1 MCAIA
6 GIWGGDR
13 PAALEAAVLR
23 MVDAQRHRGPDEQ
36 RVAALP
42 TPGGTLALGFDRLAI
57 LDLGGT
63 ASQPMHHPATGSW
76 LVFNG
81 EIYNFRS
88 LRAELEQRGHRFRSS
103 GDAEVLL
110 AALVEWGTA
119 ALPRL
124 RGMYAFAF
132 FDGRTRRLV
141 LARDPF
147 GIKPLLYGRPG
158 GTFVFASELRAVL
171 AAGRFDL
178 SLDRA
183 ALDAYLTY
191 GAIPEPHTI
200 VREIAALPPGY
211 VLEVDPRDGAAVP
224 RPVVTL
230 DACCPPGSD
239 APSWA
244 EAIDRAGA
252 TLADAVRAHLV
263 SDVPLGVL
271 LSGGVDST
279 LVASLAAR
287 AGAAPQFLTVG
298 FDEPRFDEV
307 AAARA
312 TARRLGGRHHVVS
325 LSASDVLAFL
335 PEALAAMDQPT
346 ADGVNTFVITRAAA
360 ARGIKVLVSG
370 LGGDELFGGYTTFRK
385 APLLATH
392 ARRLAPLARALGA
405 LGVGNAAQWAKIAG
419 ARDVGDLR
427 AAYLVQRALG
437 ADVPDDGR
445 CGLPADTW
453 AGLATRPGDSGYRAV
468 SALEVGFYLRSQLLH
483 DADVFA
489 SANAVELRVP
499 FLDLAVLRL
508 AWQLP
513 AAWHLGRGGA
523 RKGVLRALLH
533 RLEPRHRIA
542 RTKRGFAFPW
552 AAWLDGPLGDRV
564 ADSLADRDAHEA
576 LGLDPADG
584 RRLLAAYR
592 WRDPRV
598 GWSQLW
604 SRFVLV
610 EWQRRTALD
619 AVAARAPARQRA
631 RVPA

>member
-1 MCAIA
+1 MCGIA

-13 PAALEAAVLR
+13 AEGLEAVVLR

-36 RVAALP
+36 RVA
-42 TPGGTLALGFDRLAI
+42 TVRTREGTLALGFDRLAI
-57 LDLGGT
+57 LDPT
-63 ASQPMHHPATGSW
+63 ADASQPMWHAATGSW

-88 LRAELEQRGHRFRSS
+88 LRTELEGRGHRFRSS
-103 GDAEVLL
+103 GDTEVLL

-132 FDGRTRRLV
+132 FDGRTERLL

-147 GIKPLLYGRPG
+147 GIKPLLYGWPG
-158 GTFVFASELRAVL
+158 GTFVFASELRAIR

-178 SLDRA
+178 SFDRA
-183 ALDAYLTY
+183 ALEAYLIY
-191 GAIPEPHTI
+191 GAVPEPHTI
-200 VREIAALPPGY
+200 VREIAALPPGHM
-211 VLEVDPRDGAAVP
+211 LEITRREGTSDPRPIVG
-224 RPVVTL
+224 L
-230 DACCPPGSD
+230 DAVEPMPG
-239 APSWA
+239 ARSWS
-244 EAIDRAGA
+244 EAIERTGT
-252 TLADAVRAHLV
+252 TLGDAVRAHLV

-287 AGAAPQFLTVG
+287 HGVEPQFLTVG

-312 TARRLGGRHHVVS
+312 TALRLGGRHHVVS
-325 LSASDVLAFL
+325 LSAADVLSL
-335 PEALAAMDQPT
+335 VPDALAAMDQPT

-360 ARGIKVLVSG
+360 ERGIKVLVSG

-385 APLLATH
+385 APLLAMH
-392 ARRLAPLARALGA
+392 ARRLAPLARLLGA
-405 LGVGNAAQWAKIAG
+405 LGIGNVSQWAKVAA
-419 ARDVGDLR
+419 ARAVGDLR

-453 AGLATRPGDSGYRAV
+453 AALAIRPGDSGYRAV
-468 SALEVGFYLRSQLLH
+468 SALEVGFYLRNQLLH

-489 SANAVELRVP
+489 SANSVELRVP
-499 FLDLAVLRL
+499 FLDLEVLRL
-508 AWQLP
+508 AWHLP
-513 AAWHLGRGGA
+513 AEWHLGRGGA
-523 RKGVLRALLH
+523 RKGVLKALLH
-533 RLEPRHRIA
+533 RLEPRHPIGRA
-542 RTKRGFAFPW
+542 KMGFVFPW
-552 AAWLDGPLGDRV
+552 AAWLHGPLGNRI
-564 ADSLADRDAHEA
+564 ADTLADRDAHEA
-576 LGLDPADG
+576 LGMDPAAG

-592 WRDPRV
+592 RRDPRV
-598 GWSQLW
+598 GWAQLW
-604 SRFVLV
+604 SRFVLL
-610 EWQRRTALD
+610 EWQRRIFGRD
-619 AVAARAPARQRA
+619 ARASVHGLRA
-631 RVPA
+631 SA